1 MVDYLEPLSL
11 NAKWCLPIIA
21 MMDIP
26 SGDVSPSVAN
36 KNETSFDHYV
46 TIQPMPKMDDFF
58 GATLNLLEPVC
69 FNAKWCLSLMDFSL
83 DGLSPSV
90 ANKKATTF

>member
-26 SGDVSPSVAN
+26 SDGLSPSVAN
-36 KNETSFDHYV
+36 KKETSFDHYV
-46 TIQPMPKMDDFF
+46 TIQPRP
-58 GATLNLLEPVC
+58 
-69 FNAKWCLSLMDFSL
+69 
-83 DGLSPSV
+83 
-90 ANKKATTF
+90 